1 MKKFIITDY
10 GAVVSDR
17 LQTEAIQ
24 AAIDDCFLAGG
35 GEVVIP
41 AGIYRT
47 GGLRLRSNVTLHL
60 LSGAILEGSSD
71 PEDYMSWRGDRL
83 EPVSDIPSE
92 EPKQYRSALR
102 TSRWNNALIR
112 AFDAHDIA
120 VIGETGSVISGMNC
134 YDAKGEEDYRGP
146 HGIDI
151 WDSERVTLRGYTLR
165 NTGNW
170 AHAVFRSKEIDMR
183 NVSVFGGHDGVDV
196 FLCENVRIE
205 DCAFYTGDDCL
216 AGFGSRDVVMRRCI
230 LNSACSS
237 MRFGGTDVLIEDCR
251 NCGEPRFDFRG
262 GLSYDEKVRGAYSK
276 RKTDRMTLTGF
287 CYYCDNRFGELPY
300 KPGNITVRRCEFDGV
315 RTLFMMTYGDHIWCR
330 GTPLESISF
339 EDCRI
344 VGSTMPI
351 HIHGDPTLGID
362 FTLKNVTLLP
372 ADGHENDAFLDAEN
386 FGRLILDGVKLEG
399 FASPHMILR
408 SDGKPEVSNS
418 SAFSIERAAAGAS
431 GVAGV

>member
-60 LSGAILEGSSD
+60 LSGAILEGSAD
-71 PEDYMSWRGDRL
+71 PEDYMSWRGDRI
-83 EPVSDIPSE
+83 EPVSDIPGE

-120 VIGETGSVISGMNC
+120 VIGEPGSIINGMNC

-183 NVSVFGGHDGVDV
+183 NVSVFGGHDGVDI

-205 DCAFYTGDDCL
+205 GCAFYTGDDCL

-262 GLSYDEKVRGAYSK
+262 GLSYDEKVRGAYSAHRTA
-276 RKTDRMTLTGF
+276 RKTLTGF
-287 CYYCDNRFGELPY
+287 LYYCDERFGKLPY
-300 KPGNITVRRCEFDGV
+300 TPGNITVRRCVFDDV
-315 RTLFMMTYGDHIWCR
+315 RTLFMMTFGEHIWSC
-330 GTPLESISF
+330 GTALASITF
-339 EDCRI
+339 EDCTAAG
-344 VGSTMPI
+344 VVLPI
-351 HIHGDPTLGID
+351 HIHGDPDNAIA
-362 FTLKNVTLLP
+362 FTLNNVTLSP
-372 ADGHENDAFLDAEN
+372 AAGHEADAFLDAEN
-386 FGRLILDGVKLEG
+386 YRSLTLNNVRLKGYE
-399 FASPHMILR
+399 SPHMVLR
-408 SDGKPEVSNS
+408 SDGAVTS
-418 SAFSIERAAAGAS
+418 SDCTDFRTKRAEAGAS
-431 GVAGV
+431 GVNGC